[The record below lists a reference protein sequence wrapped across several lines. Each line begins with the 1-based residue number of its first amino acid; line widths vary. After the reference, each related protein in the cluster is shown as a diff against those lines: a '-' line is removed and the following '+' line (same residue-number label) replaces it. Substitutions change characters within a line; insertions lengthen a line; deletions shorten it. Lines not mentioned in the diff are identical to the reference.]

1 MLKIV
6 ADNAIPFVE
15 RFFSCIG
22 ELELIDG
29 RRLTSDSLIDADVLV
44 CRTVTKVNQQ
54 LLQNSVLRIVAS
66 PSSGIDH
73 IDQTYLQQRS
83 IECVSAPGSNAR
95 SVAEYILSALFV
107 LADQQGSD
115 LSQKTAGIIGC
126 GNVGSLVRLFFQ
138 TIGIE
143 CLLYD
148 PILKQDCDADIYCE
162 LADIQ
167 QCDIITLH
175 VPLTGEG
182 PFPTRGMLNADFFQ
196 TLADD
201 VILVNTS
208 RGDVID
214 EAALKNFLQRHNRA
228 AFVIDVWE
236 NEPAIDLALLTRAS
250 IATPHIAGYSMDGKL
265 RAIQCVFEQVCEILG
280 INSQYAE
287 LQEVFPPYDNREIAL
302 SEVQSDIEAVELAVL
317 ASYDVR
323 SDAATLR
330 RILEENISERESYF
344 DELRNNY
351 PIRRE
356 FSSLGI
362 ALKIEAESLRRK
374 LLTLGFR
381 ISNKNN

>member
-29 RRLTSDSLIDADVLV
+29 RRLTSDSLSDADVLV

-162 LADIQ
+162 LTDIQ

-182 PFPTRGMLNADFFQ
+182 PFPTRGMLDADFFQ

-214 EAALKNFLQRHNRA
+214 EVALKNFLQRHNRA
-228 AFVIDVWE
+228 AFVIDVWA

-287 LQEVFPPYDNREIAL
+287 LQEVFPPYDNREIAIG
-302 SEVQSDIEAVELAVL
+302 EDQSDIEAVELAVL

-362 ALKIEAESLRRK
+362 ALKNEAESLRQK